1 LPQQDETMNDK
12 VKTTRLEDGFVV
24 MSDENITGRR
34 LFASREVAI
43 IHITVHP
50 DGEIKP
56 HAAAVNME
64 FFVIAGQGRFSVG
77 DDEVLAEPGTLVE
90 SPANIPHGI
99 VNAGKDPLVLLAVKN
114 RPQ

>member
-1 LPQQDETMNDK
+1 MNDK

-24 MSDENITGRR
+24 MSDENMTGCK
-34 LFASREVAI
+34 LFASSEVAI
-43 IHITVHP
+43 IHMTIHP
-50 DGEIKP
+50 GGAVTP
-56 HAAAVNME
+56 HSAAVNME

-90 SPANIPHGI
+90 SPANVPHGI
-99 VNAGKDPLVLLAVKN
+99 VNVGKEPLVLLAVKN

>member
-1 LPQQDETMNDK
+1 MTDK
-12 VKTTRLEDGFVV
+12 VKITRLEDGFVV
-24 MSDENITGRR
+24 MSDENMTGRR
-34 LFASREVAI
+34 LFASGEVAI
-43 IHITVHP
+43 IHMTVHP
-50 DGEIKP
+50 AGVVTP

-64 FFVIAGQGRFSVG
+64 FFVISGHGRFSVG

-99 VNAGKDPLVLLAVKN
+99 VNVGKDPLVLLAVKN